1 MGGNGG
7 VGDRE
12 YNVGYHKGKNEVD
25 EAHNCSSE
33 NVDDGGNEV
42 HKTEDNCEE
51 GGNIIRFIKDMW
63 ENMRIMRVGI
73 ILWRLIV
80 MMRFKGD
87 GESGDMR
94 VEN

>member
-12 YNVGYHKGKNEVD
+12 YNVGYYKDKNEVD

-51 GGNIIRFIKDMW
+51 VGNIITFIRDLW

-73 ILWRLIV
+73 ILWLLIV